1 MELTDTVLI
10 CKNCNSTINQNFCSH
25 CGQKKYKR
33 IDRKY
38 LVDEVQYLAIHT
50 NKGFFYSIKNIIR
63 NPGKTA
69 LDFING
75 NRVNHY
81 KPLYLAFLLCGFSAF
96 ISYQFLGLN
105 KIMQKVFEQRGN
117 WTPEMSKFM
126 AFYSSY
132 NSFIM
137 LLMVPVFAIFT
148 SLAFRK
154 WGQNYYEHVIMNAFF
169 QTYYTLISIVI
180 TYPIYFSLRNNT
192 EAIVNLS
199 IIYNLIIPLMAI
211 WFYKGFYPEK
221 SWTSIILKT
230 LLVYLLA
237 FVAYIF
243 VLIFVLLIAI
253 AKKMM
258 M

>member
-1 MELTDTVLI
+1 MLEKTLI
-10 CKNCNSTINQNFCSH
+10 CQNCASAIEQSFCGN

-63 NPGKTA
+63 KPGKTA

-96 ISYQFLGLN
+96 LSHQVLDLN
-105 KIMQKVFEQRGN
+105 EIMKNVFKSRGN

-126 AFYSSY
+126 AFFSSY

-137 LLMVPVFAIFT
+137 LMMVPVFAIFT

-180 TYPIYFSLRNNT
+180 TYPIYFLLRNNT

-211 WFYKGFYPEK
+211 WFYKGFYAEK
-221 SWTSIILKT
+221 SWKSVILKT

-243 VLIFVLLIAI
+243 VLIFVFLMAI